1 MNKMTNKV
9 ATETEVKE
17 FANTVNDI
25 LYDIL
30 SEKFLDYGNGE
41 VNVNT
46 DADDLDTCEIVSEF
60 IIEAPHNLSLVYN
73 DDDIHT
79 KPYEEL
85 IKMNKED
92 IKKDIWNTIKKSLK
106 ERAYDEYD
114 EITRLAKS
122 EADPNDVWNSS
133 KNVDDFVD
141 EQKDDLHFFE
151 ALALDLDPDQYQA
164 ALAIRNCDYY
174 LRGSVSYNL
183 DSDFR
188 EFVEKF
194 KEETGI
200 DPDDDDIIS
209 DVL

>member
-1 MNKMTNKV
+1 MTNKV
-9 ATETEVKE
+9 ATEAEVKK
-17 FANTVNDI
+17 FAREIKDI
-25 LYDIL
+25 LQTIS
-30 SEKFLDYGNGE
+30 SEKHLDYGDGE
-41 VNVNT
+41 VDVNT

-60 IIEAPHNLSLVYN
+60 VIEAPHGLSLVYIEEK
-73 DDDIHT
+73 IHT

-85 IKMNKED
+85 IKMSKED
-92 IKKDIWNTIKKSLK
+92 IKKDIWNTIKKSLR
-106 ERAYDEYD
+106 EEAYDEYD
-114 EITRLAKS
+114 EITRLAES
-122 EADPNDVWNSS
+122 EADRN
-133 KNVDDFVD
+133 NVFESGKSIDDFVD

>member
-1 MNKMTNKV
+1 MTNKV
-9 ATETEVKE
+9 TKKEVKE
-17 FANTVNDI
+17 FASKIKDI
-25 LYDIL
+25 LQSIL
-30 SEKFLDYGNGE
+30 SEKHLDYGNGE
-41 VNVNT
+41 VSVNT

-60 IIEAPHNLSLVYN
+60 IIEAPHGLSLVYT

-85 IKMNKED
+85 IKMDKKD
-92 IKKDIWNTIKKSLK
+92 IKEDIWNTIKKSLK
-106 ERAYDEYD
+106 ERAYDKYD

-122 EADPNDVWNSS
+122 EADPNNVWKSG

-141 EQKDDLHFFE
+141 DQKDDLHFLE
-151 ALALDLDPDQYQA
+151 ALALDIDPDQYQA
-164 ALAIRNCDYY
+164 ALAVRKCAYY
-174 LRGSVSYNL
+174 LQDCTSYNL
-183 DSDFR
+183 RSDFK
-188 EFVEKF
+188 EFTKKF

>member
-1 MNKMTNKV
+1 MTNKV
-9 ATETEVKE
+9 ATEAEVKK
-17 FANTVNDI
+17 FAREIKDVLQSI
-25 LYDIL
+25 I
-30 SEKFLDYGNGE
+30 SEKHLDYGNGE
-41 VNVNT
+41 VSVNT
-46 DADDLDTCEIVSEF
+46 DADDLETCVIVSEF
-60 IIEAPHNLSLVYN
+60 IIEAPNHLSLVYVG
-73 DDDIHT
+73 DEIHT

-85 IKMNKED
+85 IKMSKED
-92 IKKDIWNTIKKSLK
+92 IKKDIWNTIKKSLR
-106 ERAYDEYD
+106 EEAYDEYD

-122 EADPNDVWNSS
+122 EADPNDVWNSG